1 MSMRRITMHHEAGF
15 SLIELLVVALMMGLV
30 MAAVSTLYVSHQRA
44 ATVEAEVV
52 DVQQNLRLAMDLI
65 GQDVSMA
72 GFLMTN
78 PLTPISAAVNGGG
91 PNGSDSLTINTAS
104 ESRVAAAVSQ
114 GIPSVALALNDTLNV
129 QVVASGGSVGG
140 FENAV
145 DANLVTPAKVR
156 VVSYQNEP
164 LGAGTTFT
172 VLSVNPTAGMCGAVA
187 APCISLRA
195 DAATNGAINA
205 GDLVVK
211 TGTTAPGTEGFPH
224 AVQYS
229 LAACPAPTPG
239 FCLMRTIVPPVGG
252 NQTVVATNVT
262 DLQFRYLLTTNTEV
276 DAPTAAELALIRAV
290 RVTLTG
296 QIVATA
302 AAAGGATKTRS
313 LMSVIAIRN

>member
-172 VLSVNPTAGMCGAVA
+172 VLSVNPTAGTCGAVA
-187 APCISLRA
+187 APCLSLSA
-195 DAATNGAINA
+195 DAAANGAINA

-211 TGTTAPGTEGFPH
+211 TGTAGAEGFPH
-224 AVQYS
+224 TVQYS
-229 LAACPAPTPG
+229 VAACPAPTPG
-239 FCLMRTIVPPVGG
+239 FCLMRTTVPAVAGA
-252 NQTVVATNVT
+252 QTVVATNTT

-290 RVTLTG
+290 RVTLNG
-296 QIVATA
+296 QIVATTA
-302 AAAGGATKTRS
+302 VAGGATKTRS

>member
-1 MSMRRITMHHEAGF
+1 MSMRRVITHHEAGF
-15 SLIELLVVALMMGLV
+15 SLIELLIVALMMGLV
-30 MAAVSTLYVSHQRA
+30 MGAVGTLYVSHQRA

-72 GFLMTN
+72 GFLMTS

-114 GIPSVALALNDTLNV
+114 GIPTVALALNDTLNV
-129 QVVASGGSVGG
+129 QVAASAGSVGG

-145 DANLVTPAKVR
+145 DANTAKVR

-164 LGAGTTFT
+164 LGAGITFT

-187 APCISLRA
+187 APCLSLSA
-195 DAATNGAINA
+195 DAAANGAINA

-211 TGTTAPGTEGFPH
+211 TGIAGAEGFPH
-224 AVQYS
+224 TVQYAV
-229 LAACPAPTPG
+229 AACPAPTPG
-239 FCLMRTIVPPVGG
+239 FCLMRTTVPAAAGA
-252 NQTVVATNVT
+252 QTVVATNIT
-262 DLQFRYLLTTNTEV
+262 DLQFRYLLTTNIEI
-276 DAPTAAELALIRAV
+276 DAPTAAELTLIRAV
-290 RVTLTG
+290 RVTLNG
-296 QIVATA
+296 QIVATT

-313 LMSVIAIRN
+313 LMSVMAIRN

>member
-1 MSMRRITMHHEAGF
+1 MSMRRMTTHNEAGF
-15 SLIELLVVALMMGLV
+15 SLIELLIVALMMGLV
-30 MAAVSTLYVSHQRA
+30 MGAVGTLYVSHQRA

-52 DVQQNLRLAMDLI
+52 DVQQNLRLAMDQI

-72 GFLMTN
+72 GFLVTAQ
-78 PLTPISAAVNGGG
+78 TAVGAAVNGGG

-114 GIPSVALALNDTLNV
+114 GIPIVALAINDTLDL
-129 QVVASGGSVGG
+129 QVAASAGSVGG

-145 DANLVTPAKVR
+145 DANTAKVR

-172 VLSVNPTAGMCGAVA
+172 VLSVNPAAGMCGAVA
-187 APCISLRA
+187 APCLSLRA
-195 DAATNGAINA
+195 DAAANGAINA

-211 TGTTAPGTEGFPH
+211 SITATGAEGFPH
-224 AVQYS
+224 TVQYS
-229 LAACPAPTPG
+229 LAACPAGTPG
-239 FCLMRTIVPPVGG
+239 FCLMRTTLPAVAVGG
-252 NQTVVATNVT
+252 DQTVVATNVT
-262 DLQFRYLLTTNTEV
+262 DLQFRYLLTTNAEV

-290 RVTLTG
+290 RVTFTG
-296 QIVATA
+296 QIVATT

>member
-1 MSMRRITMHHEAGF
+1 MRRVITHHEAGF
-15 SLIELLVVALMMGLV
+15 SLIELLIVALMMGLV
-30 MAAVSTLYVSHQRA
+30 MGAVGTLYVSHQRT

-72 GFLMTN
+72 GFLMTAQ
-78 PLTPISAAVNGGG
+78 TAVGAAVNGGG

-104 ESRVAAAVSQ
+104 ESKVAAAVRQ
-114 GIPSVALALNDTLNV
+114 GIPTVALALNDTLNV
-129 QVVASGGSVGG
+129 QVAASAGSVGG

-145 DANLVTPAKVR
+145 DANTAKVR

-172 VLSVNPTAGMCGAVA
+172 VLSVNPTAGTCGAVA
-187 APCISLRA
+187 APCLSLRA
-195 DAATNGAINA
+195 DAVANGAINA

-211 TGTTAPGTEGFPH
+211 TGIAGAEGFPH
-224 AVQYS
+224 TVQYAV
-229 LAACPAPTPG
+229 AACPAPTPG
-239 FCLMRTIVPPVGG
+239 LCLMRTTVPAAAGA
-252 NQTVVATNVT
+252 QTVVATNIT

-290 RVTLTG
+290 RVTLNG
-296 QIVATA
+296 QIVATT